1 MMALSAQP
9 EDRAPSPGTK
19 WCEQR
24 KDTHKLSSDLH
35 IFQGTCVPIVKINT
49 CGGKKRI

>member
-1 MMALSAQP
+1 MALSAQP
-9 EDRAPSPGTK
+9 EDRGPSPGTA

-35 IFQGTCVPIVKINT
+35 IFQGTCVSTVKINT
-49 CGGKKRI
+49 CRGKKRI